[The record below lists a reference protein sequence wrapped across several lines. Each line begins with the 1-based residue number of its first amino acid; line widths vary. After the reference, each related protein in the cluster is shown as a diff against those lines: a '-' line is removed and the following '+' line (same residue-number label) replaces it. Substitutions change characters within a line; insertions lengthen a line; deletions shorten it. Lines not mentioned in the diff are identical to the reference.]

1 MNLKFNIWVFL
12 KKGKIDNNG
21 LCPIYMRIKL
31 NGECIEKATKLF
43 SNQND
48 WNTKNQRSRNNDLTN
63 LEIESQKAKIY
74 NTLSQLLDE
83 IDNVT
88 VYDLK
93 NRLNKKT
100 VRPTILSEIQAHN
113 QEMESQVPSRYS
125 PGTLKNYLTLLK
137 HVTNFLSFEN
147 RKDIYI
153 KNINHGFIIRFQ
165 SFLLAHTNC
174 TNNGATKVLQS
185 LKKITTRSRAF
196 GFMQHDPFSLIK
208 FKKKPFTRGFLNL
221 EELNKIETIELSPAL
236 ERARD
241 LFVFSCYTGL
251 SYIDVDKLRE
261 HHIVKGSDGL
271 LWIKTKRKKTNSR
284 CDIPLL
290 KRAERIINKYNG
302 KYTDRIFKKLTN
314 QRVNTYLKEIAA
326 LCSIDKR
333 VTFHLARHTFA
344 TTVTLNNN
352 IPIETVSKMLG
363 HSRINTTQI
372 YAKILEKKVGEDML
386 KIRDI

>member
-1 MNLKFNIWVFL
+1 MNVKFNIWVFL
-12 KKGKIDNNG
+12 KKGKVDHNG

-100 VRPTILSEIQAHN
+100 VRPTILSEI
-113 QEMESQVPSRYS
+113 
-125 PGTLKNYLTLLK
+125 
-137 HVTNFLSFEN
+137 
-147 RKDIYI
+147 
-153 KNINHGFIIRFQ
+153 
-165 SFLLAHTNC
+165 
-174 TNNGATKVLQS
+174 
-185 LKKITTRSRAF
+185 
-196 GFMQHDPFSLIK
+196 
-208 FKKKPFTRGFLNL
+208 
-221 EELNKIETIELSPAL
+221 
-236 ERARD
+236 
-241 LFVFSCYTGL
+241 
-251 SYIDVDKLRE
+251 
-261 HHIVKGSDGL
+261 
-271 LWIKTKRKKTNSR
+271 
-284 CDIPLL
+284 
-290 KRAERIINKYNG
+290 
-302 KYTDRIFKKLTN
+302 
-314 QRVNTYLKEIAA
+314 AA
-326 LCSIDKR
+326 KCGIDKR

-352 IPIETVSKMLG
+352 IPIETVSMMLG

-372 YAKILEKKVGEDML
+372 YAKILEKKIGEDML
-386 KIRDI
+386 RIRDL

>member
-1 MNLKFNIWVFL
+1 
-12 KKGKIDNNG
+12 
-21 LCPIYMRIKL
+21 MRIKL

-48 WNTKNQRSRNNDLTN
+48 WNTQNQRSRNNDLTN

-153 KNINHGFIIRFQ
+153 KNVKHGFIIRFQ
-165 SFLLAHTNC
+165 SF
-174 TNNGATKVLQS
+174 
-185 LKKITTRSRAF
+185 
-196 GFMQHDPFSLIK
+196 FSSHQLHQQW
-208 FKKKPFTRGFLNL
+208 
-221 EELNKIETIELSPAL
+221 S
-236 ERARD
+236 
-241 LFVFSCYTGL
+241 
-251 SYIDVDKLRE
+251 
-261 HHIVKGSDGL
+261 H
-271 LWIKTKRKKTNSR
+271 
-284 CDIPLL
+284 
-290 KRAERIINKYNG
+290 
-302 KYTDRIFKKLTN
+302 
-314 QRVNTYLKEIAA
+314 
-326 LCSIDKR
+326 
-333 VTFHLARHTFA
+333 
-344 TTVTLNNN
+344 
-352 IPIETVSKMLG
+352 
-363 HSRINTTQI
+363 
-372 YAKILEKKVGEDML
+372 
-386 KIRDI
+386 